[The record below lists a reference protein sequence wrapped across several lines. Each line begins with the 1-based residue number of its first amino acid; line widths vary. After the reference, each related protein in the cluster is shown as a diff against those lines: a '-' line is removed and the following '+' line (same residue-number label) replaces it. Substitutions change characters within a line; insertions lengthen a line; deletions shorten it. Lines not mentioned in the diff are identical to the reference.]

1 MKKDFLKRQILMAC
15 AVGVGVMALSSG
27 NAFAEEPDSLYGAKA
42 DQAETG
48 IEGVTGPVITEYDS
62 EKFATDNVE
71 ITVSSGEW
79 NQVIGGSAS
88 GGNSVASN
96 TVKITGGTI
105 NDVYGAFAMGRD
117 GDGTGNS
124 VIVSGTANISGNVCG
139 ANVEGKAENNTVKIE
154 GGTVGDVVGAMAYN
168 LNNNAVF
175 ITGGNITGNVVGACG
190 HGNWDGSSPTTFGNN
205 SVTLGDKDNT
215 ASKANIL
222 KNLYLNAAESET
234 EEGMAFEAR
243 DGGTLNVY
251 NFGNTVGGELI
262 ATKANIN
269 FFITANNTT
278 DPMLKAGKAN
288 INGST
293 LHAEAVNVA
302 LVKDTTIKLL
312 QAGTLKADDVK
323 GLNGGT
329 LSDGF
334 TDVNL
339 TIKKSDDNTIV
350 AVANEDISG
359 GTGGSGGSTSEENR
373 KSPAETQVVGVALV
387 NAGSDMISSK
397 SFGDAATAI
406 NANVAAGGSAST
418 MAPFASVGGSSIRQ
432 ESGSYVDMKSWNIG
446 VGFAKSVENSKGTL
460 MFGPIIEYGRG
471 SYDSYLDNGTH
482 GEGNSS
488 FWGIGGMVKQ
498 TNNDGLYYEGSLRIG
513 KVKNDYSTSDVGPA
527 GVSYDNSAAY
537 YAMHAGVG
545 KVVAINDAN
554 SIDYYGKLFWS
565 HQNGST
571 ATLSNGYVYDF
582 EATNSV
588 RTKLGFRYNH
598 NMDVKNTIYA
608 GLAWQHEFNGTANA
622 TIHNGGISSSAP
634 APSVKGE
641 TGILE
646 LGWKINPTDTSRF
659 EMDLGLTG
667 CTGKQKGV
675 GANVNFLWHF

>member
-15 AVGVGVMALSSG
+15 AVGVGVLALSSG
-27 NAFAEEPDSLYGAKA
+27 NAFAEENVYGA
-42 DQAETG
+42 AEGTVA
-48 IEGVTGPVITEYDS
+48 GVSGS
-62 EKFATDNVE
+62 ATTDAENA
-71 ITVSSGEW
+71 I
-79 NQVIGGSAS
+79 AS
-88 GGNSVASN
+88 GGNI
-96 TVKITGGTI
+96 TVDGNFGDVYGGYNLKGDANGNIITINNGSFDGMEMIAGGFGGSWEAVGNANNNMVMINGGTI
-105 NDVYGAFAMGRD
+105 KNECVVGGHATKGSAVG
-117 GDGTGNS
+117 
-124 VIVSGTANISGNVCG
+124 
-139 ANVEGKAENNTVKIE
+139 NTVVIN
-154 GGTVGDVVGAMAYN
+154 GGT
-168 LNNNAVF
+168 
-175 ITGGNITGNVVGACG
+175 ITGNV
-190 HGNWDGSSPTTFGNN
+190 FGGWATGEGTID
-205 SVTLGDKDNT
+205 SKDNT
-215 ASKANIL
+215 VSLGGFIKDGKHITEGSWKADIG
-222 KNLYLNAAESET
+222 KNLYINAVDVEEET
-234 EEGMAFEAR
+234 KAK
-243 DGGTLNVY
+243 GGTLNVY
-251 NFGNTVGGELI
+251 NFGNTVGGDLI
-262 ATKANIN
+262 ATNANIN
-269 FFITANNTT
+269 FYITDNNIT
-278 DPMLKAGKAN
+278 DPMLNVKGTAN
-288 INGST
+288 VDGST

-302 LVKDTTIKLL
+302 LVKDTTINLL
-312 QAGTLKADDVK
+312 KAGTLKADDVK
-323 GLNGGT
+323 GLKGGT

-339 TIKKSDDNTIV
+339 TIKKSDANTIV
-350 AVANEDISG
+350 AVVNEG
-359 GTGGSGGSTSEENR
+359 GTGGDGDFGKSEENR

-406 NANVAAGGSAST
+406 NANVATGGSAST
-418 MAPFASVGGSSIRQ
+418 MAPFASMGGSNIRQ
-432 ESGSYVDMKSWNIG
+432 ESGSYVDMKSWNIS
-446 VGFAKSVENSKGTL
+446 VGFAKDVENSKGKL

-471 SYDSYLDNGTH
+471 SYDSHLDNGTK

-513 KVKNDYSTSDVGPA
+513 KVKNDYSTSNVGPA
-527 GVSYDNSAAY
+527 GVSYDNSATY

-588 RTKLGFRYNH
+588 RSKLGFRYNH

-622 TIHNGGISSSAP
+622 IIHNGGISSSAP

-667 CTGKQKGV
+667 YTGKQKGV

>member
-15 AVGVGVMALSSG
+15 AVGVGVLALSSG
-27 NAFAEEPDSLYGAKA
+27 NAFAEEEHPQPDNLYGAESGTVA
-42 DQAETG
+42 GVEGQAVNVKETE
-48 IEGVTGPVITEYDS
+48 EGEDYKYWTYITEGKPILSKDA
-62 EKFATDNVE
+62 KFTVNSGTWNNIYGGYIGMGDTLVTDN
-71 ITVSSGEW
+71 TVIIS
-79 NQVIGGSAS
+79 GSAD
-88 GGNSVASN
+88 
-96 TVKITGGTI
+96 VKGS
-105 NDVYGAFAMGRD
+105 VYGATNEGVAKN
-117 GDGTGNS
+117 NS
-124 VIVSGTANISGNVCG
+124 VIVN
-139 ANVEGKAENNTVKIE
+139 
-154 GGTVGDVVGAMAYN
+154 GGTVNNVYGAMAFN
-168 LNNNAVF
+168 LENNSVS
-175 ITGGNITGNVVGACG
+175 ILGGNVTGDVIGAYGHADVWREEKNVYK
-190 HGNWDGSSPTTFGNN
+190 NTT
-205 SVTLGDKDNT
+205 VTLGDKNGT
-215 ASKANIL
+215 GIAKIG
-222 KNLYLNAAESET
+222 KNLYLNATEAEDSET
-234 EEGMAFEAR
+234 YIMKPEAR

-251 NFGNTVGGELI
+251 NFGNTVGGDLI
-262 ATKANIN
+262 ATNANIN
-269 FFITANNTT
+269 FYITDNNIT
-278 DPMLKAGKAN
+278 DPMLNVKGTAN
-288 INGST
+288 VDGST

-302 LVKDTTIKLL
+302 LVRDTTINLL
-312 QAGTLKADDVK
+312 KAGTLKADDVK
-323 GLNGGT
+323 GLKGGT

-334 TDVNL
+334 TDVKL
-339 TIKKSDDNTIV
+339 TIKKSDANTIV
-350 AVANEDISG
+350 AVANEDIGAGNGG
-359 GTGGSGGSTSEENR
+359 GTGGDGDFGKSEENR

-406 NANVAAGGSAST
+406 NANVATGGSAST
-418 MAPFASVGGSSIRQ
+418 MAPFASMGGSNIRQ
-432 ESGSYVDMKSWNIG
+432 ESGSYVDMKSWNIS
-446 VGFAKSVENSKGTL
+446 VGFAKDVENSKGKL

-471 SYDSYLDNGTH
+471 SYDSHLDNGTK

-513 KVKNDYSTSDVGPA
+513 KVKNDYSTSNVGPA
-527 GVSYDNSAAY
+527 GVSYDNSATY

-588 RTKLGFRYNH
+588 RSKLGFRYNH

-622 TIHNGGISSSAP
+622 IIHNGGISSSAP

-646 LGWKINPTDTSRF
+646 LGWKINPTDASRF

-667 CTGKQKGV
+667 YTGKQKGV

>member
-15 AVGVGVMALSSG
+15 AVGVGVLALSSG
-27 NAFAEEPDSLYGAKA
+27 NAFAEEEHPQPDNLYGAESGTVA
-42 DQAETG
+42 GVEGQAVNVKETE
-48 IEGVTGPVITEYDS
+48 EGEEYKYWAYITEGKPILSKDA
-62 EKFATDNVE
+62 KF
-71 ITVSSGEW
+71 TVNSGTW
-79 NQVIGGSAS
+79 NDIYGGYSYIGMGDTLVTNNTVIISGSAD
-88 GGNSVASN
+88 
-96 TVKITGGTI
+96 VKGS
-105 NDVYGAFAMGRD
+105 VYGATNEGVAKN
-117 GDGTGNS
+117 NS
-124 VIVSGTANISGNVCG
+124 VIVN
-139 ANVEGKAENNTVKIE
+139 
-154 GGTVGDVVGAMAYN
+154 GGTVNNVYGAMAFN
-168 LNNNAVF
+168 LENNSVS
-175 ITGGNITGNVVGACG
+175 ILGGNVTGDVIGAYGHADGWREEKNVYK
-190 HGNWDGSSPTTFGNN
+190 NTT
-205 SVTLGDKDNT
+205 VTLGDKNGT
-215 ASKANIL
+215 GIAKIG
-222 KNLYLNAAESET
+222 KNLYLNATEAEDSET
-234 EEGMAFEAR
+234 YMMKPEAR

-251 NFGNTVGGELI
+251 NFGNTVGGDLI

-269 FFITANNTT
+269 FYITANNTT
-278 DPMLKAGKAN
+278 DPMLSVKGAAN
-288 INGST
+288 VNDST
-293 LHAEAVNVA
+293 IHAETVNVA

-312 QAGTLKADDVK
+312 QAGTLKADGAK

-339 TIKKSDDNTIV
+339 TIKKNDDNTIV

-527 GVSYDNSAAY
+527 GVSYDNSATY

-646 LGWKINPTDTSRF
+646 LGWKINPTDISRF

-667 CTGKQKGV
+667 YTGKQKGV